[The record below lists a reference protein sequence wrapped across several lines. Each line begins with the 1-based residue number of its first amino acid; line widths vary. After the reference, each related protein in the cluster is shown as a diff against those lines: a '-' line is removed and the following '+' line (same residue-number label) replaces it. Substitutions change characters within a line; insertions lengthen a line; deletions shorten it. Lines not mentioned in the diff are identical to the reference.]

1 MEKTLKETLERTEE
15 TSEEETFEI
24 TFDDLKE
31 DVQQELLKFLGVT
44 EDDINKE
51 LFVLGILYMPEED

>member
-15 TSEEETFEI
+15 TFEI
-24 TFDDLKE
+24 TFNDLNE

-51 LFVLGILYMPEED
+51 LFVLGILYKPEED

>member
-15 TSEEETFEI
+15 TFEI
-24 TFDDLKE
+24 TFDDLNE

-51 LFVLGILYMPEED
+51 LFVLGIFYKPEED

>member
-1 MEKTLKETLERTEE
+1 MEKTLKETLERT
-15 TSEEETFEI
+15 EETFEI

-51 LFVLGILYMPEED
+51 LFVLGILYKPEED